1 MGKAITGMQTLTTDP
16 YNIKIVKK
24 INESASLSFSI
35 LKTNNTSNAN
45 YKIGEVIEFGGLV
58 YLVDTIKESVDD
70 NNVVVLNVTAL
81 QNSINLSKMLTKHKE
96 FKKTSAIDIIKYVLQ
111 DTGWSLGSNDIDASV
126 VLDYEVKDKEAVSK
140 VLLDVADNID
150 GVLIYEK
157 NTVTMFRSHGNMLPI
172 NSETNVISVNS
183 NADTGNLLTRVYGYG
198 ANDSNGDPITITQV
212 NPTGLPYVENYSY
225 FLSLGYEE
233 NYIKNNPTI
242 FIREGR
248 YEDNTITSAQTLLT
262 KTQDYLERYCKPSL
276 NCDLTLSLTNTS
288 MANNIKLNMYRN
300 IFDEQTNTYI
310 PCRVTSIT
318 QELNDE
324 LTLKLV
330 LESECKYGDYTS
342 NIVAK
347 IDKIDAKVE
356 YVWDK
361 VIDGTIKEV
370 TDLIKKGINGYV
382 VVNENEILIMDTNDK
397 NTATYVWRW
406 NSGGLGFS
414 STGYN
419 GTYSLAM
426 TKDGSIVADMI
437 TTGNLNA
444 KLIKVGVLQSLNKKT
459 WINMEDGTF
468 SFANGALS
476 YDGNTFHIDRAVK
489 INPNLIWDG
498 TFIFGTTY
506 WTTSAKSI
514 YTGSVPGW
522 LPVDEGIGIQGH
534 YGSYGEIVS
543 NKILVQNGQK
553 YTLSFNCQ
561 VESNVNE
568 FAVYVYLY
576 DKDSKYIGA
585 DKIISL
591 GETSNFEY
599 ISDKK
604 IQNYTHTNSSAK
616 YIALAFRNTGLK
628 SNTGSYVCVF
638 LNKIKFE
645 VEGEATAYIG
655 SEIAINN
662 NELRTTIG
670 NQLGSYCT
678 QSEMTQYADGI
689 KASVKSEVGNTYA
702 TKSELTAT
710 ENRLNATVSSELA
723 GCITKSE
730 AELTATNLIMNFTSS
745 TVNIIEDGGF
755 ETGCTSYGDIV
766 DCNLQFL
773 TAIDNI
779 GTLDGGK
786 CAHLSGVAKDSYLTL
801 NDRLFSLEPNTTYTI
816 SGYTRGAS
824 ESGYIVSSAYLTNGI
839 DYFAIFENENLSTG
853 DIWTYRTTTFSTWD
867 IGKKDF
873 KLRLGWKQSDG
884 KWHYGW
890 AAFDQMMLVKG
901 KTAIPYNDGNGY
913 YDTNMTV
920 GKDGIKCTYIN
931 GTYTEM
937 SPQGFKY
944 YEAGSGYSYCSL
956 ITYGVY
962 TANITANNSVGTA
975 TVTLPSVFKGKQ
987 LSTVISFNQ
996 LDMPK
1001 ERNGSQGYYAML
1013 GFEMGASGNA
1023 DPNTGVLTLWYRCG
1037 YSRGSISNAKIVNNG
1052 YATVTA
1058 TLKINYIVFGR
1069 Y

>member
-1 MGKAITGMQTLTTDP
+1 MGKAILGMQNTTTDP

-24 INESASLSFSI
+24 VNESANLSFSI
-35 LKTNNTSNAN
+35 LKTNNESNAN
-45 YKIGEVIEFGGLV
+45 YRIGEVIEFGELV
-58 YLVDTIKESVDD
+58 YLVDTIKENVDD
-70 NNVVVLNVTAL
+70 NNVVILEVTAL
-81 QNSINLSKMLTKHKE
+81 QNSINLSKMLTKQKE
-96 FKKTSAIDIIKYVLQ
+96 FKNTPVIDIIKYVLEN
-111 DTGWSLGSNDIDASV
+111 TGWSLGSNDIDASV
-126 VLDYEVKDKEAVSK
+126 TLDFEVKDKEAVSK
-140 VLLDVADNID
+140 VLLDIVENID

-157 NTVTMFRSHGNMLPI
+157 NTVTVFRNHGNILPI
-172 NSETNVISVNS
+172 NDETNIISVNS

-198 ANDSNGDPITITQV
+198 ANDSSGDPITVTQV

-242 FIREGR
+242 FVREGS
-248 YEDNTITSAQTLLT
+248 YEDDSITSAQTLLT
-262 KTQDYLERYCKPSL
+262 KTQEYLERYCKPTL
-276 NCDLTLSLTNTS
+276 NCDLTLSLTNTN
-288 MANNIKLNMYRN
+288 MANSIKLNMYRN
-300 IFDEQTNTYI
+300 IYDEQTNEYV

-318 QELNDE
+318 QEFNDE

-330 LESECKYGDYTS
+330 LKSEYKYGDYTS

-347 IDKIDAKVE
+347 IDKIDTKVE

-361 VIDGTIKEV
+361 VIDGTIQEV

-414 STGYN
+414 SNGYN

-426 TKDGSIVADMI
+426 TSNGQIVADMI

-444 KLIKVGVLQSLNKKT
+444 KLIKVGILQSLNNKT

-468 SFANGALS
+468 SLANGAIS

-498 TFIFGTTY
+498 TFMFDTTY
-506 WTTSAKSI
+506 WTTSADSI
-514 YTGSVPGW
+514 YTGSMPSW
-522 LPVDEGIGIQGH
+522 LPVDEGIGIKGK
-534 YGSYGEIVS
+534 YGSYTEIVS
-543 NKILVQNGQK
+543 NKILIQTNQK

-561 VESNVNE
+561 VESSINE
-568 FAVYVYLY
+568 FVVYVYLY
-576 DKDSKYIGA
+576 DKENNYLGA
-585 DKIISL
+585 DKIISM
-591 GETSNFEY
+591 GTTSAY
-599 ISDKK
+599 ISDKR
-604 IQNYTHTNSSAK
+604 IQNYTPTNSSAK

-628 SNTGSYVCVF
+628 SNTGNYICVF

-645 VEGEATAYIG
+645 VDEEATAYIG

-670 NQLGSYCT
+670 KQLGAYCT

-702 TKSELTAT
+702 TKSELSAT
-710 ENRLNATVSSELA
+710 ENRINATVSSELD

-730 AELTATNLIMNFTSS
+730 AELTATELIMNFTNS
-745 TVNIIEDGGF
+745 TVNMIEDGGF
-755 ETGCTSYGDIV
+755 ETGSNSIGNVNGGATV
-766 DCNLQFL
+766 QFL
-773 TAIDNI
+773 SAIDNVS
-779 GTLDGGK
+779 TLDGGK
-786 CAHLSGVAKDSYLTL
+786 CCHISGTARDCYATL
-801 NDRLFSLEPNTTYTI
+801 YDRTFVLEPNTTYTI
-816 SGYTRGAS
+816 SGYTRGATL
-824 ESGYIVSSAYLTNGI
+824 GNYLTSSAYLSSDS
-839 DYFAIFENENLSTG
+839 DYFGIFMGEDLATG
-853 DIWTYRTTTFSTWD
+853 DNWQYRTTTFTT
-867 IGKKDF
+867 GALNKKTF
-873 KLRLGWKQSDG
+873 HLRLGWKLNNSA
-884 KWHYGW
+884 YGW

-913 YDTNMTV
+913 YDTNMTI
-920 GKDGIKCTYIN
+920 GKDGIKCTYTN

-962 TANITANNSVGTA
+962 TVNITANNSVGTA
-975 TVTLPSVFKGKQ
+975 TVTLPSVFKGKN

-1001 ERNGSQGYYAML
+1001 EQISSNSYYAML
-1013 GFEMGASGNA
+1013 GFEMGASGSA
-1023 DPNTGVLTLWYRCG
+1023 DPNTGILTLWYRCG
-1037 YSRGSISNAKIVNNG
+1037 YPRGSISDGKIVNNG
-1052 YATVTA
+1052 YATTTA
-1058 TLKINYIVFGR
+1058 TIKINYIVFGR

>member
-1 MGKAITGMQTLTTDP
+1 MGKTILGMQTSTTDP

-24 INESASLSFSI
+24 INESANLSFSI
-35 LKTNNTSNAN
+35 LKTNNQDNAN
-45 YKIGEVIEFGGLV
+45 YKIGEIIEFGGLV

-126 VLDYEVKDKEAVSK
+126 TLDYEVKDKEAVSK
-140 VLLDVADNID
+140 ALLDVVNNID

-157 NTVTMFRSHGNMLPI
+157 NTISIFRNHGSVLPI
-172 NSETNVISVNS
+172 NSDTNIISVNS

-198 ANDSNGDPITITQV
+198 ANDSSGDPITITQV

-242 FIREGR
+242 FVREGR
-248 YEDNTITSAQTLLT
+248 YEDNAITSAQTLLT
-262 KTQDYLERYCKPSL
+262 KTQEYLERYCKPTL
-276 NCDLTLSLTNTS
+276 NCDLILSLNNTS

-300 IFDEQTNTYI
+300 IFDDQTNSYI

-318 QELNDE
+318 QEFNDE

-342 NIVAK
+342 NIIAK
-347 IDKIDAKVE
+347 IDKTDAKVE
-356 YVWDK
+356 YVWNK

-382 VVNENEILIMDTNDK
+382 VVNENEILIMDTKDK
-397 NTATYVWRW
+397 STATYVWRW

-468 SFANGALS
+468 SFANGAIS
-476 YDGNTFHIDRAVK
+476 YDGHTFHIDRAVK

-498 TFIFGTTY
+498 TFMFGTTY
-506 WTTSAKSI
+506 WSTSNQSVYA
-514 YTGSVPGW
+514 GSLPGW
-522 LPVDEGIGIQGH
+522 LPVDEGIGIQG
-534 YGSYGEIVS
+534 YYNSYSEIVS
-543 NKILVQNGQK
+543 NKILAQNGQK

-561 VESNVNE
+561 VEDNVNE
-568 FAVYVYLY
+568 FEVYVYLY
-576 DKDSKYIGA
+576 DKDSKHIGA
-585 DKIISL
+585 DKIVSL
-591 GETSNFEY
+591 GVTSAY
-599 ISDKK
+599 TSDKK

-670 NQLGSYCT
+670 KQLGAYCT

-730 AELTATNLIMNFTSS
+730 AELTATNLIMNFTNS
-745 TVNIIEDGGF
+745 TVNMIEDGGF
-755 ETGCTSYGDIV
+755 ETGSNSIGGVNGGATV
-766 DCNLQFL
+766 QFL
-773 TAIDNI
+773 TTIDNI
-779 GTLDGGK
+779 PTLDGGK
-786 CAHLSGVAKDSYLTL
+786 CCHVSGTAHDCYATL
-801 NDRLFSLEPNTTYTI
+801 YDRTFVLEPNTTYTI
-816 SGYTRGAS
+816 SGYTRGATL
-824 ESGYIVSSAYLTNGI
+824 GNYLTSSAYLSSDADYYGI
-839 DYFAIFENENLSTG
+839 FSGEDLATG
-853 DIWTYRTTTFSTWD
+853 DNWTYRTTTFTTGNLS
-867 IGKKDF
+867 KKTF
-873 KLRLGWKQSDG
+873 HLRLGWKLNNSA
-884 KWHYGW
+884 YGW

-913 YDTNMTV
+913 YDTHMTV
-920 GKDGIKCTYIN
+920 GKDGIKCTYTN

-1001 ERNGSQGYYAML
+1001 EKNGSQGLYAML

-1037 YSRGSISNAKIVNNG
+1037 YSRGSISNGKIVNNG

-1058 TLKINYIVFGR
+1058 TIKINYIVFGR